1 MTWDAKAKAVA
12 IKAIGTVE
20 SGMRYDGIYHVD
32 PITIGIGQWF
42 GPRAYGLLNRIKQ
55 EMPSEFAKLPA
66 QLQSL
71 VNANSINWATYYLP
85 NYWDGQVKPVLRA
98 AYKVQQKQMAEDL
111 EAYVQVASRCGI
123 DKDQHT
129 QAMIMFFVAYHQSPR
144 RALRIA
150 NQIGGATLDRWHA
163 ALLSEPVLGKYRN
176 RYNTAYTIIKNM
188 DSSGVDGVEPGA
200 PAPGGPTQGDG
211 SGGNPGGSTNAPQQQ
226 GSTAGTLSRIEAVG
240 NVAIAHMADGK
251 IVQCAPNGQGQYVA
265 GPGGAGTPPP
275 TDTTPGGQNG
285 GPGTG
290 GGGGQLAP
298 GTSETRQKLVWWMA
312 SRENKFR
319 YSNGAGRLDPDR
331 SGVGDCSSTC
341 RRAYLDVCGIDIGGN
356 TVAQSASGHGSFV
369 INWNTAKSISA
380 AQLALMKPG
389 DLVFYD
395 WGSGR
400 VGVDH
405 VEMYAGG
412 DLTWGHG
419 GGLHG
424 EVPGPHKN
432 SLSKFIRD
440 TRGIGWCVK
449 RYLND

>member
-1 MTWDAKAKAVA
+1 MAWDAKAKGVA

-20 SGMRYDGIYHVD
+20 SGMRYDDINHRD

-42 GPRAYGLLNRIKQ
+42 GGRAYNLLARIKR
-55 EMPSEFAKLPA
+55 EAPDEYAKLPA
-66 QLQSL
+66 ELRSR
-71 VNANSINWATYYLP
+71 VDANNTDWPHYYLP
-85 NYWDGQVKPVLRA
+85 NYMDGQVKPVLRA
-98 AYKVQQKQMAEDL
+98 CYKIQQNQMAEDL
-111 EAYVQVASRCGI
+111 EAYVAIARKLGF
-123 DKDQHT
+123 DPDRDT
-129 QAMIMFFVAYHQSPR
+129 QSMIFFFVAYHQTPV
-144 RALRIA
+144 RAMRIA
-150 NQIGGATLDRWHA
+150 NQIGPATLDRWHA
-163 ALLSEPVLGKYRN
+163 ATLNEPIFGRYRN
-176 RYNTAYTIIKNM
+176 RYNTAYNIIKAWNS
-188 DSSGVDGVEPGA
+188 DGVDIAGPPGA
-200 PAPGGPTQGDG
+200 SPSNPTQGDG
-211 SGGNPGGSTNAPQQQ
+211 GNGAPGANQPLANNNSTGQLARVEAWGNA
-226 GSTAGTLSRIEAVG
+226 V
-240 NVAIAHMADGK
+240 IAHMADGK
-251 IVQCAPNGQGQYVA
+251 QVQCAPTGWGQYVA

-275 TDTTPGGQNG
+275 TNNAPGGQNG
-285 GPGTG
+285 APGTG
-290 GGGGQLAP
+290 GGGGALAP
-298 GTSETRQKLVWWMA
+298 GTSETRQKLVYWMA

-356 TVAQSASGHGSFV
+356 TVAQSANGHGVFV
-369 INWNTAKSISA
+369 INWNTARSISA
-380 AQLALMKPG
+380 QQLALMKPG

-400 VGVDH
+400 AGVDH

-449 RYLND
+449 RYIND